1 MKRKNNDT
9 QSVQL
14 SWPGKSAPVEYSP
27 KAFKII
33 KTLGNAQHKDR
44 NRLYLG
50 DNKDVTASLLKDS
63 FAGKIKL
70 IYIDPPFGIGNDRC
84 IEAGDGIKEQEA
96 YDDSWGKNL
105 NVYLWMMYERLVL
118 IKDLLAADGSIY
130 VHLDYHTSHYIKIIM
145 DELFGRDNLVN
156 QIIWQRT
163 GAHNDPQAFGRN
175 YDIILFY
182 QKSAKRVWNKPLVD
196 YDEAHLKRYFQQDA
210 AGRWFRLNNPTG
222 KGYQDHT
229 RDFGRGQ
236 VKPPRDRH
244 WSITQGQIDKWLA
257 ENRVVFTSSGYPFV
271 KKYLDEMSGK
281 PVQSIWTDL
290 IPPRSSRELTG
301 FPTQKPEKLL
311 ERIIEASSNPGDLVA
326 DFFCGSGTT
335 LVAAEKLGR
344 RWLGCDSSKVAIKIT
359 KNRLLGI
366 EDAMGF
372 EVLG

>member
-1 MKRKNNDT
+1 MKRKNDDT

-14 SWPGKSAPVEYSP
+14 NWAGKSAPVEYSP
-27 KAFKII
+27 KAFKLIE
-33 KTLGNAQHKDR
+33 TLGKARHKDR

-50 DNKDVTASLLKDS
+50 DNKDVTASLLKDG

-70 IYIDPPFGIGNDRC
+70 IYIDPPFGIGNDRH
-84 IEAGDGIKEQEA
+84 IEAGDGIDERKA

-105 NVYLWMMYERLVL
+105 DAYIRMMYERLVL
-118 IKDLLAADGSIY
+118 MKDLLAADGSIY

-175 YDIILFY
+175 HDIILFY

-210 AGRWFRLNNPTG
+210 VGRWFRLNNPTG

-229 RDFGRGQ
+229 RDFGKGP

-244 WSITQGQIDKWLA
+244 WSVTQTQIDKWLA
-257 ENRVVFTSSGYPFV
+257 ENRIVFTSSGYPFV

-335 LVAAEKLGR
+335 LVVAEKLGR
-344 RWLGCDSSKVAIKIT
+344 RWLGCDSSEVAIKIA
-359 KNRLLGI
+359 KERLLKMNG
-366 EDAMGF
+366 GKVF
-372 EVLG
+372 EVLD